1 MRNNYLSFVK
11 AVGRKCQLKLP
22 LMLQFVP
29 SVDALISVLV
39 YLLVS
44 ANLSPDPEH
53 KVDLLMGCR
62 SRFG

>member
-11 AVGRKCQLKLP
+11 AVGRKSQLKLP

-44 ANLSPDPEH
+44 ANL
-53 KVDLLMGCR
+53 
-62 SRFG
+62 